1 MKYVISSQD
10 KEAMIDFDKLKEG
23 EVFSFFDP
31 ESVQRGNHSIYMKI
45 RVPNTTSVNII
56 DLGDGKAY
64 DFSNKKRNTINDPD
78 EQQGNKVYKLNAK
91 INIIIL

>member
-31 ESVQRGNHSIYMKI
+31 ESVQRGNHAIYMKI
-45 RVPNTTSVNII
+45 KVPNTTSVNIL

-64 DFSNKKRNTINDPD
+64 DFSNKKRNTLNDPD
-78 EQQGNKVYKLNAK
+78 GQQGNAVYKLNAK
-91 INIIIL
+91 INIVIL

>member
-31 ESVQRGNHSIYMKI
+31 ESVQRGNHAIYMKI

-56 DLGDGKAY
+56 DLEDGKAY

-78 EQQGNKVYKLNAK
+78 EKQGNRVYKLNAK
-91 INIIIL
+91 INIVVL

>member
-1 MKYVISSQD
+1 MKYTITSRDQ
-10 KEAMIDFDKLKEG
+10 EAMVEFDSLKEG

-78 EQQGNKVYKLNAK
+78 EQQGNRVYKLNAK
-91 INIIIL
+91 INIVVL